1 MVLVVGAGLFAGTL
15 SRLHANVAL
24 VRTRPIV
31 FTMLGRNPGDRGTP
45 LGRPYFQELVQQLSG
60 IRGVDAAALSY
71 RFPTYL
77 NANVL
82 PTESFAPVAGPETS
96 PVATGLTEFVS
107 PGFFDLFGIA
117 RLRGRDFTWDDDG
130 RAPTVSI
137 VSESLARKLL
147 PGGEVI
153 GRRVR
158 VSSGSARTDVEIVGV
173 VADAPIGGIR
183 EPHLAV
189 VFRPMMQD
197 LTRAQFPMTHVRVSG
212 DLTAVRD
219 AYVRVVESQGH
230 HFVRVLYTLDQW
242 IDFVM
247 LQERLIAGLSTSAA
261 AVAIVLA
268 CIGLYGLLAYAV
280 ASRVREIGVRMAL
293 GARRTDVVRM
303 IVRDGL
309 IVVVPGVLIGVPCAL
324 AAATLV
330 RSQLYGLAP
339 NDPATIIGAAVVF
352 IVTGFVAA
360 LVPALRASKIDPM
373 DALRQE

>member
-1 MVLVVGAGLFAGTL
+1 L
-15 SRLHANVAL
+15 
-24 VRTRPIV
+24 
-31 FTMLGRNPGDRGTP
+31 
-45 LGRPYFQELVQQLSG
+45 ELVQQLSR
-60 IRGVDAAALSY
+60 IRGVDAAVLSY
-71 RFPTYL
+71 YFPGFLGY
-77 NANVL
+77 ASFL
-82 PTESFAPVAGPETS
+82 PTESFAPVAGPEPS

-107 PGFFDLFGIA
+107 PGFFDMFGIA

-130 RAPTVSI
+130 RAPTVAI
-137 VSESLARKLL
+137 VSESLARTLF
-147 PGGEVI
+147 PTGDVI
-153 GRRVR
+153 GRRVC
-158 VSSGSARTDVEIVGV
+158 VSSGPARTDVEIVGV

-197 LTRAQFPMTHVRVSG
+197 LTRAQSPITSVRVRG

-230 HFVRVLYTLDQW
+230 HFVLALFTLDEW
-242 IDFVM
+242 IDFAL

-261 AVAIVLA
+261 ALAVFLA

-280 ASRVREIGVRMAL
+280 ASRVREIGVRIAL
-293 GARRTDVVRM
+293 GARRTVIVQM

-309 IVVVPGVLIGVPCAL
+309 IVVVPGVLIGVPCAV

-339 NDPATIIGAAVVF
+339 NDPATIIGVAAVF
-352 IVTGFVAA
+352 TVTGFVAA
-360 LVPALRASKIDPM
+360 LLPALRASKIDPM